1 MSSDS
6 QHGIYRK
13 VGDGEVIKTGID
25 PGAAHSHTVKSLFA
39 VHQPPK
45 GVIERSLLTYRF
57 PLFDFMLLAVP
68 TVLLFWV
75 DRVCLSYLISLN
87 VALLTSNPVSLLI
100 KDPSKL
106 RTVPVA
112 VVGRPVFPVAAL

>member
-1 MSSDS
+1 MSSGS
-6 QHGIYRK
+6 QYDIHRK
-13 VGDGEVIKTGID
+13 VGDGEVIKTGND
-25 PGAAHSHTVKSLFA
+25 PGAAHSRTVISLLA

-45 GVIERSLLTYRF
+45 GVLERYLLTYRF

-68 TVLLFWV
+68 TMLLFWV

-87 VALLTSNPVSLLI
+87 MALLTSSPVSLLI

-106 RTVPVA
+106 RTVLVA
-112 VVGRPVFPVAAL
+112 VGSRPIFPVAAL